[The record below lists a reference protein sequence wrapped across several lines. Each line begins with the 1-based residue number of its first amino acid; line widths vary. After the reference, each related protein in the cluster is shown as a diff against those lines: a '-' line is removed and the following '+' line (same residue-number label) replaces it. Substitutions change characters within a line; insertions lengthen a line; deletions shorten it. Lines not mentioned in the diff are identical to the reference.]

1 MRKGQMPD
9 VITLRYHDMYLSARK
24 QDWTAVREVLID
36 DEYVCIDGLF
46 DSSDSPKI
54 LDLGANVGCFALR
67 AFKLSPNVSVVSIE
81 AAKDT
86 ADVLRHNQERNPS
99 LSWQVIHGAVWSND
113 GPLSLERTNNSTG
126 HQVSNNNVGE
136 QLEGFS
142 LETILKC
149 VGWRHVDLIK
159 MDIEGAEAEVIPGSE
174 DILRNCD
181 YLIIEIH
188 SDRIDGELIFN
199 KLKNI
204 YSHIRRINRVQSNKP
219 LYLMSNKNI

>member
-1 MRKGQMPD
+1 
-9 VITLRYHDMYLSARK
+9 
-24 QDWTAVREVLID
+24 
-36 DEYVCIDGLF
+36 
-46 DSSDSPKI
+46 
-54 LDLGANVGCFALR
+54 
-67 AFKLSPNVSVVSIE
+67 
-81 AAKDT
+81 
-86 ADVLRHNQERNPS
+86 
-99 LSWQVIHGAVWSND
+99 
-113 GPLSLERTNNSTG
+113 
-126 HQVSNNNVGE
+126 
-136 QLEGFS
+136 
-142 LETILKC
+142 
-149 VGWRHVDLIK
+149 

>member
-9 VITLRYHDMYLSARK
+9 VITLRYYDMYLSARK

-99 LSWQVIHGAVWSND
+99 LSWQVIHGAVWRND

-126 HQVSNNNVGE
+126 HRVSNNNVGE

-188 SDRIDGELIFN
+188 SDRIDG
-199 KLKNI
+199 
-204 YSHIRRINRVQSNKP
+204 
-219 LYLMSNKNI
+219 